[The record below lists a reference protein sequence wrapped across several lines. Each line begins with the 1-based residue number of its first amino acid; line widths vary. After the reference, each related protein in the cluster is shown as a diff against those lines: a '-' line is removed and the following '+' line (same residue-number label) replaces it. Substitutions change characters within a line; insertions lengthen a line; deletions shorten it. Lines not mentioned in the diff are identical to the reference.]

1 MFSNCS
7 GAGVPAEQPMKKQ
20 LDGSSSHFDQET
32 WRQILT
38 AAKELFFAKGYKGVS
53 MKEIA
58 DAVQVTPAALYY
70 HFPKG
75 KEDLFTKMI
84 QTLFV
89 EEGVAGLDQVLET
102 TPDLRERL
110 NLFTAFLL
118 MIPIDEQLTMLLRDA
133 REHIKDPESQR
144 IILSLRDRIK
154 QQVMGLFQAARD
166 AGGSRRASR
175 GRVRRR
181 TRSPCCL
188 TALRLP
194 HNDTSPDS
202 FHALRRG
209 RKEML
214 HVMKRCLSFLPY
226 KRRAHGGDHDPL
238 P

>member
-1 MFSNCS
+1 
-7 GAGVPAEQPMKKQ
+7 MKKH
-20 LDGSSSHFDQET
+20 LDGPSSHFDQET

-166 AGGSRRASR
+166 AGEIRTDIPVEVLVSLYMGMLRESKSLQGSRQASHAVTVLLD
-175 GRVRRR
+175 GIA
-181 TRSPCCL
+181 SP
-188 TALRLP
+188 AQRHQP
-194 HNDTSPDS
+194 
-202 FHALRRG
+202 
-209 RKEML
+209 
-214 HVMKRCLSFLPY
+214 
-226 KRRAHGGDHDPL
+226 
-238 P
+238 